1 MMNIVGIGGG
11 TGLPVLLRGL
21 NELSEGTSG
30 GSQEI
35 SVSAIVTVADS
46 GGSSGLLRHA
56 LGIPAVG
63 DLRNCLVASSQG
75 NPLLADLFQYRFAS
89 GNGLEGH
96 SLGNLIVAALWGLS
110 GNLGGATSLAAG
122 LLGLKGRILP
132 ATETEVTLCAEFEN
146 GTIVRG
152 EAQIAAPRLKIKK
165 IWLEPENP
173 LPSAGVL
180 QAIACADAIVF
191 GPGSL
196 YTSVVAN
203 LLVAGIAEAVRNSSA
218 LKIFVCNL
226 MTEPGEADGVMASD
240 HVRAIESY
248 LGPDVLDIC
257 LMNSSPIAEMS
268 IRRYQEMG
276 SELVRA
282 DAEEIAR
289 MGVVPI
295 AADLWTGEGHK
306 VRHHSKNL
314 ARLIINLTRA
324 SLRAR
329 DFICG
334 QADLV
339 A

>member
-1 MMNIVGIGGG
+1 MNIVGIGGV

-21 NELSEGTSG
+21 NDLSAGTG
-30 GSQEI
+30 RGSQDI
-35 SVSAIVTVADS
+35 NVSAIVTVADS
-46 GGSSGLLRHA
+46 GGSSGLLRTA
-56 LGIPAVG
+56 FGIPAVG

-89 GNGLEGH
+89 GDGLEGH
-96 SLGNLIVAALWGLS
+96 SLGNLIVTALWGLS
-110 GNLGGATSLAAG
+110 GNLGGAATLAAG

-146 GTIVRG
+146 GTVVRG
-152 EAQIAAPRLKIKK
+152 EAQIALPRLKIKRL
-165 IWLEPENP
+165 WLEPENP

-180 QAIACADAIVF
+180 QTIACADAIVF

-196 YTSVVAN
+196 YSSVVAN
-203 LLVAGIAEAVRNSSA
+203 LLVPGIADAIRNSSA

-240 HVRAIESY
+240 HVRALESY

-257 LMNSSPIAEMS
+257 LMNSSPIGDIS
-268 IRRYQEMG
+268 ICRYQEMG
-276 SELVRA
+276 SEVVRA
-282 DAEEIAR
+282 DPEEIAR
-289 MGVVPI
+289 MGLVPV
-295 AADLWTGEGHK
+295 AADLCTGEGHK

-314 ARLIINLTRA
+314 ARLIVNLTRA